1 MSEYQY
7 YEFQAIDRPLD
18 VAEQAEI
25 SRLSRRVALTPRQ
38 AVFTYSYGDFPGD
51 PVGVLEKYFDAMLYL
66 ANWGSKQ
73 LVFRFPRSVVDAD
86 TLAPYCF
93 PDVISTAVTENA
105 VLLDVRFD
113 EEGGGFWV
121 EGEGWLS
128 ALVPLRQDILRG
140 DFRVLYLAWLTAA
153 GLGAECEDDEDALE
167 PPVPADLQTL
177 SESLKAFV
185 EIFELD
191 EDLLAVAA
199 EASAKGQ
206 EAETPALETWVAALS
221 EAERLDFLMR
231 LARGEPHVDVQLVQR
246 LRVLAAGQSS
256 KPEHA
261 ARPRRTISALLAAA
275 RARVERRGKRQ
286 QEEAERAKLRKL
298 GELAPKEPQV
308 WEQIFGL
315 IDKKQPKAYDEAVA
329 LLVELRELAQH
340 RKQVDRFQ
348 ARINQLYVDYRSRPG
363 LLSRLSQA
371 CLVKHGS

>member
-7 YEFQAIDRPLD
+7 YEFQTIDRPLD
-18 VAEQAEI
+18 EAEQADI

-38 AVFTYSYGDFPGD
+38 AAFTYSFGDFPGN
-51 PVGVLEKYFDAMLYL
+51 PVGVLAKYFDAMLYL
-66 ANWGSKQ
+66 ANWGTRQ
-73 LVFRFPRSVVDAD
+73 LVFRFPRSLLDAE

-93 PDVISTAVTENA
+93 PDVISTSMTENA
-105 VLLDVRFD
+105 VLLDIRFD
-113 EEGGGFWV
+113 QEGGGFWV

-140 DFRVLYLAWLTAA
+140 DFRVLYLAWLNAA
-153 GLGAECEDDEDALE
+153 ALGAEFEEDEDPLE

-177 SESLKAFV
+177 SAPLKEFV
-185 EIFELD
+185 EFFELD
-191 EDLLAVAA
+191 QDLVAVAA

-206 EAETPALETWVAALS
+206 EAGTPALDTWVTALP

-246 LRVLAAGQSS
+246 LRTLAAAQSDQR
-256 KPEHA
+256 EHA
-261 ARPRRTISALLAAA
+261 ARPRRTVPVLLAGA
-275 RARVERRGKRQ
+275 RARAERRSKQQ

-298 GELAPKEPQV
+298 EELAPKEPQV
-308 WEQIFGL
+308 WKQIFGL

-329 LLVELRELAQH
+329 RLVELRELAQH

-348 ARINQLYVDYRSRPG
+348 ARINQLYADYRSRPG

-371 CLVKHGS
+371 GLVKHGS